1 MKQFVTLGAL
11 WCLLGVVA
19 GSLGAHGL
27 KELITKMGGANNFS
41 LATHYMFYHGLG
53 LIAVGLL
60 KDRYPDT
67 PFQFAGWLF
76 VAGSILFQGNLYLI
90 SIAGIRVLQA
100 LAPVGGICLLAGWLT
115 LVVLAARLKS
125 ERSSR

>member
-76 VAGSILFQGNLYLI
+76 VAGF
-90 SIAGIRVLQA
+90 
-100 LAPVGGICLLAGWLT
+100 LA
-115 LVVLAARLKS
+115 LVVWAIYQRRTAVAAEPEISDRPVPAN
-125 ERSSR
+125 